1 MLITILNVFAIF
13 IAFFAVLTFAVLFA
27 FFLFIMFAC
36 VSIGWREINSTPMA
50 DLWQRI
56 KK

>member
-1 MLITILNVFAIF
+1 MLITILNLFALF
-13 IAFFAVLTFAVLFA
+13 IGFFAVLIFAVLFA

-36 VSIGWREINSTPMA
+36 VSIGWREINSTPLD

>member
-36 VSIGWREINSTPMA
+36 VSIGWREINSMPIA

>member
-1 MLITILNVFAIF
+1 MLITILNVFALF
-13 IAFFAVLTFAVLFA
+13 IGFFAVLLFAVLFA

-36 VSIGWREINSTPMA
+36 VSIGWREINSTPIENI
-50 DLWQRI
+50 WQRL

>member
-1 MLITILNVFAIF
+1 MLLTILNIFALFIAIF
-13 IAFFAVLTFAVLFA
+13 AVIIFTVLFA

-36 VSIGWREINSTPMA
+36 VFIGWREINSTPISEI
-50 DLWQRI
+50 WQRL

>member
-1 MLITILNVFAIF
+1 MIVTILNLFALF
-13 IAFFAVLTFAVLFA
+13 VATFAVLIFVVVFS

-36 VSIGWREINSTPMA
+36 VYIGWMEIKSMPITEI
-50 DLWQRI
+50 WERI

>member
-13 IAFFAVLTFAVLFA
+13 IAFFAVLIFAVLFA

-36 VSIGWREINSTPMA
+36 VSIGWREINSTPIT

>member
-1 MLITILNVFAIF
+1 MIVTILNMFALF
-13 IAFFAVLTFAVLFA
+13 VATFAVIIFVVIFS

-36 VSIGWREINSTPMA
+36 VYIGWMEIRSMPLS
-50 DLWQRI
+50 DIWKRI

>member
-1 MLITILNVFAIF
+1 MIVTILNMFALF
-13 IAFFAVLTFAVLFA
+13 VATFAVLIFVVVFA

-36 VSIGWREINSTPMA
+36 VYIGWMEIRSMPITEI
-50 DLWQRI
+50 WERI

>member
-1 MLITILNVFAIF
+1 MLLTILNMFALIVAVFAVI
-13 IAFFAVLTFAVLFA
+13 IFAVLFA

-36 VSIGWREINSTPMA
+36 VCIGWREINSTPIA
-50 DLWQRI
+50 DIWQRL

>member
-1 MLITILNVFAIF
+1 MLMTILNIFALFIAVFA
-13 IAFFAVLTFAVLFA
+13 VVTFTVMFA

-36 VSIGWREINSTPMA
+36 VCIGWKEINSMPIA
-50 DLWQRI
+50 EIWQRI

>member
-1 MLITILNVFAIF
+1 MIVTILNMFALF
-13 IAFFAVLTFAVLFA
+13 VATFAVLIFVVIFS

-36 VSIGWREINSTPMA
+36 VYIGWMEIRSMPLS
-50 DLWQRI
+50 DIWQRI

>member
-1 MLITILNVFAIF
+1 MLMTILNIFALFIAVFAVVIF
-13 IAFFAVLTFAVLFA
+13 TVMFA

-36 VSIGWREINSTPMA
+36 VCIGWKEINSMPIA
-50 DLWQRI
+50 EIWQRI

>member
-1 MLITILNVFAIF
+1 MILTILNLLALFVA
-13 IAFFAVLTFAVLFA
+13 TFAVLIFVVVFS

-36 VSIGWREINSTPMA
+36 VYIGWMEIKSTPITEI
-50 DLWQRI
+50 WEKI